1 MLVLVLAK
9 ALAMESASKAWEER
23 PPWNPWSALTILQ
36 FSEVPKTSDFLR
48 AVSNVALGNELLS
61 YDALP
66 VVETFPGNCATA
78 AWLWTLNPQKIPLPK
93 KRVTPSWNQ
102 QNSTLT
108 SSFCWWLDPRFVSKM
123 PGSKWRSGT
132 FPFLAQYRPMYFNL
146 YKCTVTKSYDDPIT
160 GTDFWFWKEPAMCFV
175 FLHPAFRL
183 SRVPKKH
190 LAGLPGLYLC
200 LPTSGSNFK
209 HLGHPHPCSSSSSSS
224 SFRIIH
230 DHCCE
235 RHNGE
240 DRVSRMLWSEI
251 TPRDNLCWHTNLCW
265 HGPAICHKL
274 HQLFGFGPN
283 NISILPY
290 VQKTL
295 PSTIEA
301 VYPLVLWCL

>member
-1 MLVLVLAK
+1 MLCQRWKLFPRKLRNYSVTVDL
-9 ALAMESASKAWEER
+9 E
-23 PPWNPWSALTILQ
+23 PPKNS
-36 FSEVPKTSDFLR
+36 
-48 AVSNVALGNELLS
+48 
-61 YDALP
+61 
-66 VVETFPGNCATA
+66 
-78 AWLWTLNPQKIPLPK
+78 PQKKVI
-93 KRVTPSWNQ
+93 PSWNQ

-209 HLGHPHPCSSSSSSS
+209 HPGHPHPCSSSSSSS

-230 DHCCE
+230 DHSFTLLWTSQWWGPCVTNVMKRDHPE
-235 RHNGE
+235 R
-240 DRVSRMLWSEI
+240 
-251 TPRDNLCWHTNLCW
+251 
-265 HGPAICHKL
+265 
-274 HQLFGFGPN
+274 
-283 NISILPY
+283 
-290 VQKTL
+290 
-295 PSTIEA
+295 
-301 VYPLVLWCL
+301 